1 VDAVRAGVD
10 VLLVCHH
17 AAVQHRVLDALVA
30 AARTGH
36 LSQERLRD
44 AHARIGTLVQRFVRG
59 AEDRAG
65 ELGSADHR
73 QLVEETALG
82 SPATVSGRDPTARPD
97 AAG

>member
-30 AARTGH
+30 AVHRGH

-44 AHARIGTLVQRFVRG
+44 AHARIESLVQRFVRG
-59 AEDRAG
+59 AEDRAD
-65 ELGSADHR
+65 ELGSAEHHR
-73 QLVEETALG
+73 LVEEIALG
-82 SPATVSGRDPTARPD
+82 SPVAVSGRDPTARPD